1 MNAMKVLAVVL
12 VLLGLGGCG
21 GHKPPNTQPTAVQ
34 VQVGS
39 PVPK

>member
-1 MNAMKVLAVVL
+1 MNAMKALAGVLI
-12 VLLGLGGCG
+12 LLGLAACG